1 MARCAGSLASRW
13 VFVVVFMRFSRVVLL
28 LLVAA
33 FGLQG
38 CGGLFSKGERRI
50 KSPCVRAGSGH
61 TCERHSVNQWWLG

>member
-1 MARCAGSLASRW
+1 
-13 VFVVVFMRFSRVVLL
+13 MRFSRVVLL

-50 KSPCVRAGSGH
+50 KSPCVRASGSQ
-61 TCERHSVNQWWLG
+61 TCERHPVNQWWLG